1 MKKISY
7 EQVQRIADL
16 AKLRIDDEQNE
27 RLQADMG
34 NILAFADQLA
44 ELNVENVQPTT
55 HAVLIQNVFREDDLL
70 PSMPRED
77 LLDQAPAQNGAC
89 YVVPKVVD

>member
-16 AKLRIDDEQNE
+16 AKLSIDDGQNE
-27 RLQADMG
+27 RLQSDMG
-34 NILAFADQLA
+34 SILAFADQLA
-44 ELNVENVQPTT
+44 ELDVEGVQPTT
-55 HAVLIQNVFREDDLL
+55 HAVMIQNVFREDALL
-70 PSMPRED
+70 PSMPRQE
-77 LLDQAPAQNGAC
+77 LLDQAPVQDEGC